1 MTNIQPQPEATP
13 FGLASFTD
21 ILPKREALIG
31 EEPGA
36 FDDFHAAMMQTL
48 APATAYECVIAEKLI
63 DIEWEAVQRRHM
75 RQTSLQQA
83 MRKSIC
89 AAVVRKLA
97 ADDEA
102 MRQEHWEAHLE
113 AGGWDDDWDEPDT
126 FDRAAAEATGQ
137 ALAACAT
144 SSDHDVR
151 LKAFSEIAALGLTPV
166 EVMSEAYA
174 AGHGPAARHDEKL
187 QELERRGREVKRDLD
202 ALQKARPLQPQVIEH
217 DA

>member
-1 MTNIQPQPEATP
+1 MTNIQSQPEATP
-13 FGLASFTD
+13 FGLASFAD

-31 EEPGA
+31 EEPDA

-89 AAVVRKLA
+89 AAVVRKLD
-97 ADDEA
+97 ADDDA
-102 MRQEHWEAHLE
+102 MRYKHWEAHLE
-113 AGGWDDDWDEPDT
+113 AGGCEEDWDEPDM
-126 FDRAAAEATGQ
+126 FDSASAEATGK
-137 ALAACAT
+137 ALAARAT
-144 SSDHDVR
+144 SSDHNVR
-151 LKAFSEIAALGLTPV
+151 LKACSEITALGLTPV

-174 AGHGPAARHDEKL
+174 AINGPAVRHDEKL

-202 ALQKARPLQPQVIEH
+202 ALQKARPRQPQVIEH

>member
-1 MTNIQPQPEATP
+1 MPNIQSQPDATP
-13 FGLASFTD
+13 FGLASFAD

-31 EEPGA
+31 EDPGA

-48 APATAYECVIAEKLI
+48 APASPYACVITEKLI
-63 DIEWEAVQRRHM
+63 DIEWETVQRRHM
-75 RQTSLQQA
+75 RQASLQQA

-89 AAVVRKLA
+89 AAVVRKLKE
-97 ADDEA
+97 DDDT

-113 AGGWDDDWDEPDT
+113 AGGWDDDWDEPDM
-126 FDRAAAEATGQ
+126 FDRDAAEATGQ
-137 ALAACAT
+137 ALAARAA
-144 SSDHDVR
+144 SSNRDVR
-151 LKAFSEIAALGLTPV
+151 LKAFSEITALGLTPV

-174 AGHGPAARHDEKL
+174 AANGPAARHDEKL

-202 ALQKARPLQPQVIEH
+202 ALQNARPRQPQVIEH